1 MVQLLVYRTFF
12 CSVFSANRW
21 LKISIECPSVVMIGN
36 AQRPLFFQGLD
47 IFVLNLETFAR
58 VSLIWWWKKKKE
70 FKFEDWNESNYD
82 SLSDNENGF
91 TILHDAQSHDNEMKL
106 WKLTAWRD
114 ERECLIHLGF
124 LEDFTSEYDQ
134 MDLGDA
140 TTHFL
145 LLQCFNHNS
154 RTKICELNL
163 NSCK

>member
-1 MVQLLVYRTFF
+1 MFF

-36 AQRPLFFQGLD
+36 AQRPLFFHGLG

-82 SLSDNENGF
+82 SLSDN
-91 TILHDAQSHDNEMKL
+91 DAQSHDNEIVEIDCLTRWNGMSNSFGFFGGFYF
-106 WKLTAWRD
+106 WKWSNRV
-114 ERECLIHLGF
+114 EI
-124 LEDFTSEYDQ
+124 
-134 MDLGDA
+134 GDA

-145 LLQCFNHNS
+145 LLQCHNRNS
-154 RTKICELNL
+154 RTKICEPNL